1 MKGEVVALAPEWHEG
16 IDNLKDWALA
26 AEISKNENNR
36 LSSAI
41 CQFRVRPQIQ
51 RAFMAAL
58 KEVLFL

>member
-1 MKGEVVALAPEWHEG
+1 MKGKVVALAPEWYEG

-41 CQFRVRPQIQ
+41 CQFRVRHKIQ

-58 KEVLFL
+58 KEILFL